1 MAAIFA
7 DHILNCIFQNENDII
22 PIQISLKSV
31 PRNRSDNKSAL
42 VQVIAWR
49 RTDAKPF
56 PEQKTTQFIGAYMRH
71 RGGGWVNLNLI
82 DILRLQRSVR
92 RRIL

>member
-7 DHILNCIFQNENDII
+7 DHILNCIFLDENDII

-42 VQVIAWR
+42 VQVMAWR
-49 RTDAKPF
+49 RTGAKPLL
-56 PEQKTTQFIGAYMRH
+56 EQKTTQFIDAYMRH
-71 RGGGWVNLNLI
+71 RGGWVNLNLI
-82 DILRLQRSVR
+82 DILRLQRSIR
-92 RRIL
+92 WRIL